1 MDSNNNNNNEN
12 EAFSGA
18 SESSEFRKIVEENE
32 NEREFEQSN
41 PSPPE
46 YSNYENKDDGIN
58 LETINPNIS
67 LDNNNNNNQN
77 NQNNQNNNNNNNNQ
91 NNNIINNLNKKNKKR
106 STFKNRIDFSFKDI
120 NHYVQI
126 TEKGKKKK
134 ISKQIL
140 TNINGHIESGT
151 IFAIMGPSG
160 AGKTTLLDILAHR
173 LNINGSGT
181 MYLNGNKSDFN
192 IFKKLCGY
200 VTQSDS
206 LMPSLTVRET
216 LNFYAQLKMPRD
228 VPLKEKLQRVQDII
242 DEMGL
247 NRCAD
252 TLVGTADNKIRGIS
266 GGERRRVTISI
277 ELLTGPSV
285 ILLDEPTSGLDA
297 STSFYVMSALKK
309 LAKSGRTIICTIH
322 QPRSNIYDMF
332 DNLLLLGDGNTIYYG
347 KANKALEYFNA
358 NGYHC
363 SEKTNPA
370 DFFLDLIN
378 TQVEDQADS
387 DDDDYNDEEEEIGGG
402 GGGSGGGAGGIEDIG
417 ISISPTMNGS
427 AVDNIKNNELKQQQQ
442 QQQQQQQSTDGR
454 ARRRIKKLTKEEMV
468 ILKKEY
474 PNSEQ
479 GLRVNETLDNISK
492 ENRTDFKYEKTRGP
506 NFLTQFSLLLGRE
519 VTNAKRHPMAFK
531 VNLIQAIFQGLL
543 CGIVYYQLGLGQ
555 SSVQSRT
562 GVVAFIIMGV
572 SFPAVMSTIHVFP
585 DVITIF
591 LKDRASGV
599 YDTLPFFLAK
609 SFMDAC
615 IAVLLPMVT
624 ATIVYWMTNQR
635 VDPFYSAAPFFRFV
649 LMLVLASQT
658 CLSLGVLIS
667 SSVPNVQVGTA
678 VAPLIVILFFLFSG
692 FFINLNDVPGWLV
705 WFPYISFFRYMIEAA
720 VINAFKDVHFTCTDS
735 QKIGGVC
742 PVQYGNNVIENMG
755 YDIDHFW
762 RNVWILV
769 LYIIGFRVLT
779 FLVLKLKSRNKFKQ
793 E

>member
-1 MDSNNNNNNEN
+1 MDSNNNEN
-12 EAFSGA
+12 DAFSGA
-18 SESSEFRKIVEENE
+18 SESSEFRKMVEND
-32 NEREFEQSN
+32 NNFEQSY
-41 PSPPE
+41 PSPPSPPSPE
-46 YSNYENKDDGIN
+46 YSEYDNKNDGIN

-67 LDNNNNNNQN
+67 LDNDNNNYT
-77 NQNNQNNNNNNNNQ
+77 NNNNNNNSNN
-91 NNNIINNLNKKNKKR
+91 NNNITDNNKKNKKR

-134 ISKQIL
+134 VSKQIL

-228 VPLKEKLQRVQDII
+228 VPIKEKLQRVQDVI

-378 TQVEDQADS
+378 TQVENQVDDS
-387 DDDDYNDEEEEIGGG
+387 DDDNDEEEEIGGG
-402 GGGSGGGAGGIEDIG
+402 NSGGSGGGIEDIG

-427 AVDNIKNNELKQQQQ
+427 PVENIKNT
-442 QQQQQQQSTDGR
+442 QSPQPISTKR
-454 ARRRIKKLTKEEMV
+454 KAKKLTKEEML

-479 GLRVNETLDNISK
+479 GIRVNETLNNISK
-492 ENRTDFKYEKTRGP
+492 ENRTDFKYEKNRGP
-506 NFLTQFSLLLGRE
+506 GFITQFRLLLGRE

-667 SSVPNVQVGTA
+667 SSVPSVQVGTA

-720 VINAFKDVHFTCTDS
+720 VINAFRDVQFTCTDA
-735 QKIGGVC
+735 QKIGGEC
-742 PVQYGNNVIENMG
+742 PVQYGNNVIKNMG

-779 FLVLKLKSRNKFKQ
+779 FLVLKIKSRNKFKQ

>member
-1 MDSNNNNNNEN
+1 MDSNNNNEN

-18 SESSEFRKIVEENE
+18 SESSEFRKIVES
-32 NEREFEQSN
+32 EQSYQ
-41 PSPPE
+41 SPPE
-46 YSNYENKDDGIN
+46 YSGYENKDDGIN

-67 LDNNNNNNQN
+67 LDNNNNNNNINNNNNENNQN
-77 NQNNQNNNNNNNNQ
+77 NNNQNNNNNNNN
-91 NNNIINNLNKKNKKR
+91 NNKNKKR

-120 NHYVQI
+120 NHHVQI

-216 LNFYAQLKMPRD
+216 LNFYAQLKMPRE
-228 VPLKEKLQRVQDII
+228 VPIKEKLQRVQDVI

-378 TQVEDQADS
+378 TQVEDQGDS
-387 DDDDYNDEEEEIGGG
+387 DNEDEEEEIGGG
-402 GGGSGGGAGGIEDIG
+402 NNNGIEDIG

-427 AVDNIKNNELKQQQQ
+427 AIDNIKNSQQQQ
-442 QQQQQQQSTDGR
+442 QQQQQLQQQSTTGT

-468 ILKKEY
+468 VLKKEY
-474 PNSEQ
+474 PNSDQ
-479 GLRVNETLDNISK
+479 GLRVTETLDNISK

-506 NFLTQFSLLLGRE
+506 NFLTQFRLLLGRE

-667 SSVPNVQVGTA
+667 SSVPSVQVGTA

-720 VINAFKDVHFTCTDS
+720 VINAFRDVHFTCTDA

-779 FLVLKLKSRNKFKQ
+779 FLVLKIKSRNKFKQ

>member
-1 MDSNNNNNNEN
+1 MDSNNNNNNNEN

-18 SESSEFRKIVEENE
+18 SESSEFRKIVENE
-32 NEREFEQSN
+32 KNLEQSYS
-41 PSPPE
+41 SPPE
-46 YSNYENKDDGIN
+46 YSSYENKDGIN

-67 LDNNNNNNQN
+67 LDSNNNNNN
-77 NQNNQNNNNNNNNQ
+77 NNNPNNQ
-91 NNNIINNLNKKNKKR
+91 NNNIINNINKKNNKKR

-134 ISKQIL
+134 TSKQIL

-228 VPLKEKLQRVQDII
+228 VPLKEKLQRVQDVI

-378 TQVEDQADS
+378 TQVEDQG
-387 DDDDYNDEEEEIGGG
+387 DDDDDENDDEEEEIGGG
-402 GGGSGGGAGGIEDIG
+402 GGGGTNGIEDIG

-427 AVDNIKNNELKQQQQ
+427 AVDNIKNNEQQQHH
-442 QQQQQQQSTDGR
+442 QSTG
-454 ARRRIKKLTKEEMV
+454 RRRIKKLTKEEMI

-492 ENRTDFKYEKTRGP
+492 ENRTDFKYDKTRGP
-506 NFLTQFSLLLGRE
+506 NFLTQFRLLLGRE

-635 VDPFYSAAPFFRFV
+635 VYPFYSAAPFFRFV

-667 SSVPNVQVGTA
+667 SSVPSVQVGTA

-762 RNVWILV
+762 RNVWILI
-769 LYIIGFRVLT
+769 LYIVGFRVLT
-779 FLVLKLKSRNKFKQ
+779 FLVLKIKSRNKFKQ

>member
-1 MDSNNNNNNEN
+1 MDSNNNNNNNEN

-41 PSPPE
+41 SSPPE

-67 LDNNNNNNQN
+67 LDNNNNNNNNNTNNNN
-77 NQNNQNNNNNNNNQ
+77 NQNNNNNNNQ
-91 NNNIINNLNKKNKKR
+91 NNNVINNLNKKNKKR

-228 VPLKEKLQRVQDII
+228 VPLKEKLQRVQDVI

-387 DDDDYNDEEEEIGGG
+387 DDDDDYNDEEEEIGGG
-402 GGGSGGGAGGIEDIG
+402 GSGGAGGIEDIG

-442 QQQQQQQSTDGR
+442 QQQSTDGI

-506 NFLTQFSLLLGRE
+506 NFLTQFRLLLGRE

-667 SSVPNVQVGTA
+667 SSVPSVQVGTA